1 MEHVASQRWF
11 AEWGMCAVQHKPK
24 CASANK
30 KGKKAAPK
38 VPPPQTFPPY
48 RRGYRT
54 LPAFH
59 ADSNCSY
66 FTVSPFGFSLASF
79 FHGAC

>member
-1 MEHVASQRWF
+1 
-11 AEWGMCAVQHKPK
+11 MCAVQHKPVRLSQQK
-24 CASANK
+24 RRH
-30 KGKKAAPK
+30 PK